1 MSILPAWFGIY
12 KERTGKNESVSLVG
26 LGRFFYDPRDPLR
39 VLLRTAHRLVS
50 TPTMQPPSQTRWLLV
65 AILAA
70 ALVVRLAAGAWW
82 QSRVPAGKL
91 FGFPDSESYWQLGQ
105 KIAAGQPYEFGPQ
118 RYRIFRTPGY
128 PLLLSGLFVV
138 GGQNVSVLAGRA
150 LSAVL
155 GTITCGL
162 AAALGWR
169 IFNER
174 VGLLSATAVAI
185 YPEAIAQSVFVLSE
199 APFTPLMML
208 QLLAW
213 INAWRAT
220 CTRGLIGWAIGGGI
234 AAGLATLMRPSW
246 LLFIPFAVVIA
257 VVIFSQRQKQLQ
269 IAAVMFIAFCATMTP
284 WWIYTYSVAGRFV
297 PTSLQVG
304 ASLYDGLS
312 PTANGASDMRF
323 VAVFEQHQ
331 QAFDAAHLPR
341 EDQLFEDRLDDRLK
355 QASIAWVKANP
366 QRVMELVAVKFLR
379 IWSPLP
385 NAAEFSSIKLRLV
398 LMVSYVPAMILVA
411 IGFYRCRSM
420 GWPSALLLLPAVYFT
435 LLHVIFVS
443 SIRYRQPAMIP
454 LLVLAAVAVAWLS
467 GASQTSAEKASAA

>member
-1 MSILPAWFGIY
+1 MRLLLPSG
-12 KERTGKNESVSLVG
+12 
-26 LGRFFYDPRDPLR
+26 PLR
-39 VLLRTAHRLVS
+39 S
-50 TPTMQPPSQTRWLLV
+50 MQSFSQTRWLLV

-70 ALVVRLAAGAWW
+70 ALLVRLSAAVWW
-82 QSRVPAGKL
+82 QSRVPAGKE

-138 GGQNVSVLAGRA
+138 GGPDVSVMAGRA

-155 GTITCGL
+155 GTLTCGL

-169 IFNER
+169 LFGER
-174 VGLLSATAVAI
+174 VGLLSAMAVAI

-213 INAWRAT
+213 IVAWQAP
-220 CTRGLIGWAIGGGI
+220 CTRSVIGWSIVGGV

-246 LLFIPFAVVIA
+246 LLFLPFAVVIA
-257 VVIFSQRQKQLQ
+257 VVVFSERKKQLQ
-269 IAAVMFIAFCATMTP
+269 IATLMFVTWCATMTP

-312 PTANGASDMRF
+312 PTATGASDMRF
-323 VAVFEQHQ
+323 VTDFEKQ
-331 QAFDAAHLPR
+331 QQEIDAAQPPLAN
-341 EDQLFEDRLDDRLK
+341 QLFEDRLDERMK
-355 QASIAWVKANP
+355 QASLAWATANP
-366 QRVMELVAVKFLR
+366 QRVVQLAALKFMR
-379 IWSPLP
+379 IWSPWP
-385 NAAEFSSIKLRLV
+385 NAAEFSSNKLRLV
-398 LMVSYVPAMILVA
+398 LMVSYLPAIILAA
-411 IGFYRCRSM
+411 IGLYRCRQL
-420 GWPSALLLLPAVYFT
+420 GWPVALLLLPAVYFT
-435 LLHVIFVS
+435 LLHMIFVS

-467 GASQTSAEKASAA
+467 SYKTSPPIHSPKVQAY

>member
-1 MSILPAWFGIY
+1 MRMLLPPG
-12 KERTGKNESVSLVG
+12 
-26 LGRFFYDPRDPLR
+26 PLR
-39 VLLRTAHRLVS
+39 S
-50 TPTMQPPSQTRWLLV
+50 MQAFSQTRWFLV

-70 ALVVRLAAGAWW
+70 ALLVRLSAAVWW
-82 QSRVPAGKL
+82 QSRVPAGKE

-118 RYRIFRTPGY
+118 RYRVFRTPGY

-138 GGQNVSVLAGRA
+138 GGQDVSVMAGRV

-155 GTITCGL
+155 GTLTCGL

-169 IFNER
+169 LFGER
-174 VGLLSATAVAI
+174 VGLLSAMAVAI

-213 INAWRAT
+213 MVAWQSP
-220 CTRGLIGWAIGGGI
+220 CTRDAIGWSIVGGV

-246 LLFIPFAVVIA
+246 LLFLPFAVLIA
-257 VVIFSQRQKQLQ
+257 VAVFSERKKQMQ
-269 IAAVMFIAFCATMTP
+269 IAALMFVTLCATMSP
-284 WWIYTYSVAGRFV
+284 WWLYTYSVAGRFV

-312 PTANGASDMRF
+312 PTASGASDMRF
-323 VAVFEQHQ
+323 VAEFEKQ
-331 QAFDAAHLPR
+331 QQEIDAAQPPHAN
-341 EDQLFEDRLDDRLK
+341 QLFEDRLDERMK
-355 QASIAWVKANP
+355 QASLAWAQANP
-366 QRVMELVAVKFLR
+366 QRVAQLAAIKFLR
-379 IWSPLP
+379 IWSPWP
-385 NAAEFSSIKLRLV
+385 NAAEFGSNKLRLV
-398 LMVSYVPAMILVA
+398 LMVSYLPAIILAA
-411 IGFYRCRSM
+411 IGCYRCRQI
-420 GWPSALLLLPAVYFT
+420 GWPVVLLLLPAVYFT
-435 LLHVIFVS
+435 LLHMIFVS

-467 GASQTSAEKASAA
+467 AYKTSPPTHSPKVQAS

>member
-1 MSILPAWFGIY
+1 MQSI
-12 KERTGKNESVSLVG
+12 
-26 LGRFFYDPRDPLR
+26 
-39 VLLRTAHRLVS
+39 
-50 TPTMQPPSQTRWLLV
+50 SQTRWLLV

-70 ALVVRLAAGAWW
+70 ALVLRLAAGVWW
-82 QSRVPAGKL
+82 QSRVPVGKQ

-105 KIAAGQPYEFGPQ
+105 KIAAGEAYEFGPQ

-128 PLLLSGLFVV
+128 PLLLSGLFVI
-138 GGQNVSVLAGRA
+138 GGQNVSVMAGRA

-169 IFNER
+169 LFGER
-174 VGLLSATAVAI
+174 VGLLSAMAVTI

-199 APFTPLMML
+199 APFTPLMMV
-208 QLLAW
+208 QLLSWILAW
-213 INAWRAT
+213 QAT
-220 CTRGLIGWAIGGGI
+220 CTRGIMGWSIVGGS

-257 VVIFSQRQKQLQ
+257 VVVFSQRKKQIQ
-269 IAAVMFIAFCATMTP
+269 IAAVMAAAFCLMMSP

-304 ASLYDGLS
+304 ASLYDGLN
-312 PTANGASDMRF
+312 PTATGASDMRF
-323 VAVFEQHQ
+323 VAEFEKQQHEI
-331 QAFDAAHLPR
+331 DATHPP
-341 EDQLFEDRLDDRLK
+341 DVKQLFEDRLDELMK
-355 QASIAWVKANP
+355 QASIDWAQAHP
-366 QRVMELVAVKFLR
+366 QRVLQLAGVKFLR

-385 NAAEFSSIKLRLV
+385 NAAEFSSNKLRLV
-398 LMVSYVPAMILVA
+398 LMISYVPAMILAA
-411 IGFYRCRSM
+411 IGCYRCRAV
-420 GWPSALLLLPAVYFT
+420 GWPLALLLLPAVYFT
-435 LLHVIFVS
+435 LLHMIFVS

-467 GASQTSAEKASAA
+467 SFRNSSSSLAEKVSAS

>member
-1 MSILPAWFGIY
+1 
-12 KERTGKNESVSLVG
+12 
-26 LGRFFYDPRDPLR
+26 
-39 VLLRTAHRLVS
+39 
-50 TPTMQPPSQTRWLLV
+50 MQPTSNTRWLLV

-70 ALVVRLAAGAWW
+70 ALVVRLAAGVWW
-82 QSRVPAGKL
+82 QSRVPAGKQ

-118 RYRIFRTPGY
+118 RYRVFRTPGY

-138 GGQNVSVLAGRA
+138 GGQDVSVMAGRA

-169 IFNER
+169 LFNER
-174 VGLLSATAVAI
+174 VGLLAAMAVAI
-185 YPEAIAQSVFVLSE
+185 YPEAIAQSTFVLSE

-213 INAWRAT
+213 ITAWKST
-220 CTRGLIGWAIGGGI
+220 CTRGLIGWSILGGG

-257 VVIFSQRQKQLQ
+257 VVVFSQRKRQLQ
-269 IAAVMFIAFCATMTP
+269 IAAVMFIAFCVAMSP

-312 PTANGASDMRF
+312 PTATGASDMRF
-323 VAVFEQHQ
+323 VAEFEKQ
-331 QAFDAAHLPR
+331 QQELDAAHPPS
-341 EDQLFEDRLDDRLK
+341 EKQLFEDRLDELMK
-355 QASIAWVKANP
+355 QASIDWAKTNP
-366 QRVMELVAVKFLR
+366 QRVLQLAGIKFLR

-385 NAAEFSSIKLRLV
+385 NAAEFSSNKLRLV
-398 LMVSYVPAMILVA
+398 LMVSYVPAMILAA
-411 IGFYRCRSM
+411 IGFYRCRRL
-420 GWPSALLLLPAVYFT
+420 GWPLVLLLLPAVYFT
-435 LLHVIFVS
+435 LLHMIFVS
-443 SIRYRQPAMIP
+443 SIRYRQPAMVP

-467 GASQTSAEKASAA
+467 SLSISSPIPAEKTPSA